1 MKKDKIRP
9 LQYVRFDVMLHNGYL
24 IFSVPDLLYGYVDGK
39 ISPTTDELIIF
50 INSNYF

>member
-24 IFSVPDLLYGYVDGK
+24 ICSVPDLLFGYVDAE
-39 ISPTTDELIIF
+39 INPTTDELIIF